1 MREPNLDLSMAR
13 MRKERAQSRQ
23 RWASLLSSTRQRC
36 EAALRATVPKAISTP
51 VRTPSGALEHAP
63 KLPRYRSE
71 AASSAQMQ
79 IGLSDRIAERAMPT
93 RPPEAGTG
101 GLCAGVGRRQAGG
114 GAPRLGLHCWLHSST
129 SVLPPRRACP
139 YSGALVFACCAPPL
153 RSGCVGREGFFTVIG
168 RSRCSR

>member
-63 KLPRYRSE
+63 KLPRYRYR
-71 AASSAQMQ
+71 SSQRSDAPS
-79 IGLSDRIAERAMPT
+79 LSDRIAERAMPT